1 MKPTLLCYNL
11 SGEKASKIRFAAMRL
26 RVLLRDVRPDEY
38 GLTLNDLCGLETG
51 GENVPCEETF
61 PDEMLV
67 MAGFTPMLMTS
78 ADVPADENPAGA
90 AESHADR
97 DQRSVGFLPSAPG
110 NQRGA

>member
-67 MAGFTPMLMTS
+67 NFENEQLREDGMGMAP
-78 ADVPADENPAGA
+78 
-90 AESHADR
+90 
-97 DQRSVGFLPSAPG
+97 
-110 NQRGA
+110 RGGY